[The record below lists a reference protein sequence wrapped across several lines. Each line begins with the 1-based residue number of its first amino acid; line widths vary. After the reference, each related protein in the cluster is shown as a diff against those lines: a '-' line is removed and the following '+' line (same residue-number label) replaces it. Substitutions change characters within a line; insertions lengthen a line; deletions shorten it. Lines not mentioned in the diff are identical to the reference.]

1 MRMHEQDQKPNKAAN
16 HEGIRS
22 LAVAFIV
29 IAIFIAGAIYIGQRF
44 YATEKEVLQQQC
56 ELNAKDS
63 AREYDRCLLTR
74 SNIVTVAGYTV
85 DTMMKSGRDNHAI
98 LEYLTSETNYIVATL
113 DPSTTGIYGL
123 INGEYLDGSG
133 WVPDAD
139 YVASERPWYIQTLES
154 KREITFVKP
163 YLDDQTETVMMTVT
177 DLLSDNKSVIA
188 MDVSLDPIQR
198 IIEEVSSSTEGSQ
211 AFVMDAGGIVVAHSD
226 RSQLGVNYLT
236 TRDSLGHSIAERIL
250 GEGQMQ
256 FDLTT
261 EEGDFSVYVDK
272 LEGGWYS
279 ISLINTDIWY
289 EPLQRTV
296 VIVGVVLAVLI
307 AVLTAVFLRLNA
319 KNRALLRLHTRIDQ
333 EKRRGNELQALSETD
348 RMTGLYD
355 RVSGK
360 RKVDELLANDVE
372 GVFLE
377 LDIDNFKSINDT
389 YGHQVG
395 DRVILEVADA
405 LHHTFR
411 SNDITMRLGGDE
423 FGAFAV
429 GITKQDMAEAIIH
442 RMFHR
447 LENIDIAEL
456 GDRKVSASV
465 GAVLFTGKEKAS
477 FDELYAA
484 VDSAMY
490 TSKKISGNSLTFCKD

>member
-1 MRMHEQDQKPNKAAN
+1 MRDQDQKLNKAIKRI
-16 HEGIRS
+16 GIRS
-22 LAVAFIV
+22 LALAFVVISIFVVAAV
-29 IAIFIAGAIYIGQRF
+29 YIGQRF

-56 ELNAKDS
+56 ELNALES

-74 SNIVTVAGYTV
+74 ANIVTVAGYAV

-98 LEYLTSETNYIVATL
+98 LEYLTAETNYIVATL

-133 WVPDAD
+133 WIPDAD
-139 YVASERPWYIQTLES
+139 FVPTERPWYIETLKS
-154 KREITFVKP
+154 NHEITFVEP
-163 YLDDQTETVMMTVT
+163 YLDMQTETVMMTVT
-177 DLLSDNKSVIA
+177 DLLTDEKSVIA

-226 RSQLGVNYLT
+226 RSQLGRNYLT
-236 TRDSLGHSIAERIL
+236 AADSLGHSIAERIL
-250 GEGQMQ
+250 VKGQMK
-256 FDLTT
+256 FDLST
-261 EEGDFSVYVDK
+261 EEGEFSVYVDK

-279 ISLINTDIWY
+279 ISLINSDIWY
-289 EPLQRTV
+289 RPLQRTV
-296 VIVGVVLAVLI
+296 IAFGVGLALLI
-307 AVLTAVFLRLNA
+307 TFLCVVFLRLNT
-319 KNRALLRLHTRIDQ
+319 KNQALQRLHTRIDQ
-333 EKRRGNELQALSETD
+333 EERRGNELQVLSETD
-348 RMTGLYD
+348 RMTGLFD
-355 RVSGK
+355 RVSGA
-360 RKVDELLANDVE
+360 RKVNELLAAEAE

-405 LHHTFR
+405 LHSTFR

-429 GITKQDMAEAIIH
+429 GITKQDMAEAIIN
-442 RMFHR
+442 RLFHR
-447 LENIDIAEL
+447 LETLEIAEL
-456 GDRKVSASV
+456 GDRKVSASI
-465 GAVLFTGKEKAS
+465 GAVLFTGKKATT

-484 VDSAMY
+484 VDPAMY
-490 TSKKISGNSLTFCKD
+490 TSKKIPGNSLTFCKD